1 MKDPHL
7 SGLDKMA
14 SRQKKM
20 FDPEVS
26 NIVTN
31 LVTDSGEINRD
42 CRGSVDFHEE
52 KAIGFW
58 EL

>member
-1 MKDPHL
+1 MKDAQL

-20 FDPEVS
+20 CDPEVS
-26 NIVTN
+26 NMVTN
-31 LVTDSGEINRD
+31 LVTDSGERNRD